1 MSNAG
6 IGLLIIREL
15 VRAWKFRLSNYNKGF
30 GRFQQRCHGMLYDM
44 KSGDRHNIIFQMYKP
59 PVLVENSFDG
69 FMDTSIGHL
78 PTSCR
83 GRCQQ
88 KDPVVRAVDSPLLK
102 PSRPGEVQIKT
113 DFVGRAVHRWFQ
125 QLRRLQS
132 MVHAKN
138 ADKNTPAVEGHQE
151 IEGL

>member
-59 PVLVENSFDG
+59 PVLIIEYYNGLEPMKTVLMDSWTPPLVIYPPPAEDG
-69 FMDTSIGHL
+69 VN
-78 PTSCR
+78 R
-83 GRCQQ
+83 
-88 KDPVVRAVDSPLLK
+88 
-102 PSRPGEVQIKT
+102 KT
-113 DFVGRAVHRWFQ
+113 R
-125 QLRRLQS
+125 S
-132 MVHAKN
+132 
-138 ADKNTPAVEGHQE
+138 
-151 IEGL
+151 